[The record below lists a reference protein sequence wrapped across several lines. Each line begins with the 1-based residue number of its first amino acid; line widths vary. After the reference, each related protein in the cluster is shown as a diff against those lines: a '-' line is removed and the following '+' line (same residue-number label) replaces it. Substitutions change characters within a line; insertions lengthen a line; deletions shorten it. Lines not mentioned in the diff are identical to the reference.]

1 MKEFVIIGVI
11 VLSVVGGM
19 TSHASAF
26 PSDSWDSNWGG
37 GGYTGGDNWGG
48 GGYTGGGNWGGGGGG
63 TTAAPEPTSLLLLS
77 SGLVGLWAV
86 NRKRE

>member
-26 PSDSWDSNWGG
+26 PSDSWDS
-37 GGYTGGDNWGG
+37 NWGG